1 MQASNNTQ
9 APFKKRPIEEAMEK
23 SEITR
28 LQSYLQQKFGNKSLS
43 LALRKEAKD
52 SVEVMLQ
59 GEFIGVI
66 YRDED
71 EGEVS
76 YDFNMAILEM
86 DLPPAA

>member
-1 MQASNNTQ
+1 
-9 APFKKRPIEEAMEK
+9 MEK
-23 SEITR
+23 TQLSQKETAMNKTEVER
-28 LQSYLQQKFGNKSLS
+28 LQRYLQERFSNRKLS
-43 LALRKEAKD
+43 LVQRKEAKD
-52 SVEVMLQ
+52 SVEVMLD

-71 EGEVS
+71 DGEVS